1 MSVKTFKVGGIPG
14 GLHTG
19 IEDQF
24 FDFNGD
30 AAHGRSDALGIGSD
44 LTQNF

>member
-1 MSVKTFKVGGIPG
+1 MSVKTFKVRGILG

-24 FDFNGD
+24 FDFDGD
-30 AAHGRSDALGIGSD
+30 AAHGRSDTLGISSD
-44 LTQNF
+44 LMQNF